1 MTPVA
6 AEPGLVVAVLAS
18 LLVLLGATVTLVG
31 ALGLLQLSSF
41 YERVHASTMGTTLGM
56 ASVLVASMLLFSALG
71 TRPVL
76 RELVIIVFMTVST
89 PIGFVLLVR
98 AARHRDSAT
107 RQEPEVVTTGGPG
120 EANPDGSD
128 ALPE

>member
-1 MTPVA
+1 MTLA

-31 ALGLLQLSSF
+31 ALGLLRLSSF

-56 ASVLVASMLLFSALG
+56 ASVLLASMLLFSALG

-98 AARHRDSAT
+98 AARHRDAAVG
-107 RQEPEVVTTGGPG
+107 REPEVVTTGTPGGTDRDGP
-120 EANPDGSD
+120 D
-128 ALPE
+128 APLE